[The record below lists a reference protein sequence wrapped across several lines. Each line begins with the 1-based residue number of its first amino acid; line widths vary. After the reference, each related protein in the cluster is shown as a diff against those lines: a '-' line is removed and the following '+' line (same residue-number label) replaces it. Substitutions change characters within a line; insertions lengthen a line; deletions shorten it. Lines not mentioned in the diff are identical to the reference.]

1 MNKIKYF
8 APKTEALV
16 LKPEGV
22 VCESGGINSMVLL
35 EGIDGDKDYE

>member
-22 VCESGGINSMVLL
+22 VCQSGGINTMVLL
-35 EGIDGDKDYE
+35 SEINGDDDYE